1 MKTVMGTAI
10 NVLRKTAGLQRE
22 ARSISTGPSMI
33 KLVNVTK
40 AFDSQVVLNNLNLEI
55 ATGKITAVI
64 GPSGEGKSVLL
75 KHMIG
80 LMQPDSGEVV
90 VDGEVI
96 SRMRGSNLNRMR
108 EIFGML
114 FQNAALFDSMTVFE
128 NVAFPLEEKTRLSPA
143 QIRERVLEA
152 LKDVGLNGADNKKYP
167 DMLSGGM
174 KKRVGLARA
183 LLLNP
188 KIILFDEPT
197 TGLDPVICRTI
208 HHLIKDTHR
217 KFGYTAVIV
226 SHEIPEI
233 FDISDHVAMLYK
245 GEILEMGTPK
255 DIQRSTNPVVR
266 QFITGSL
273 EGPIRLVK

>member
-1 MKTVMGTAI
+1 MKAVIGSAI
-10 NVLRKTAGLQRE
+10 SMLCKTTGLLPVPPRREETSSMLALR
-22 ARSISTGPSMI
+22 
-33 KLVNVTK
+33 NVTK
-40 AFDSQVVLNNLNLEI
+40 AFDGQVVLNNLNLEI
-55 ATGKITAVI
+55 ETGKITSVI

-80 LMQPDSGEVV
+80 LLKPDSGEVIA
-90 VDGEVI
+90 DGELI
-96 SRMRGSNLNRMR
+96 SGMRGSSLNRLR
-108 EIFGML
+108 EKFGML

-128 NVAFPLEEKTRLSPA
+128 NVAFPLQEKTRLSSA
-143 QIRERVLEA
+143 EISDRVHEA
-152 LKDVGLNGADNKKYP
+152 LSHVGLKGVDKKYP

-197 TGLDPVICRTI
+197 TGLDPIICRAI
-208 HHLIKDTHR
+208 HQLIKETHR

-233 FDISDHVAMLYK
+233 FEISDEVAMLYK
-245 GEILEMGTPK
+245 GQIIEKGKPEEIQM
-255 DIQRSTNPVVR
+255 SSNPVVN
-266 QFITGSL
+266 QFISGSL
-273 EGPIRLVK
+273 DGPIRLVS

>member
-1 MKTVMGTAI
+1 MKTIIGSAL
-10 NVLRKTAGLQRE
+10 NVLRKTTGLLPVQPKRE
-22 ARSISTGPSMI
+22 AIPSM
-33 KLVNVTK
+33 LALRNVTK
-40 AFDSQVVLNNLNLEI
+40 AFDGQVVLNDLNLDIE
-55 ATGKITAVI
+55 TGKITSVI

-80 LMQPDSGEVV
+80 LLKPDSGEVIA
-90 VDGEVI
+90 DGDVI
-96 SRMRGSNLNRMR
+96 SGMRGSSLNRIR
-108 EIFGML
+108 EKFGML

-128 NVAFPLEEKTRLSPA
+128 NVAFPLQEKTHLSPA
-143 QIRERVLEA
+143 EIRDRVHEA
-152 LKDVGLNGADNKKYP
+152 LAHVGLKGVDKKFP

-197 TGLDPVICRTI
+197 TGLDPIICRAI
-208 HHLIKDTHR
+208 HQLIKETHK

-233 FDISDHVAMLYK
+233 FEISDEVAMLYK
-245 GEILEMGTPK
+245 GRIIEKGKPR
-255 DIQRSTNPVVR
+255 DIQLSNNPVVR
-266 QFITGSL
+266 QFISGSL
-273 EGPIRLVK
+273 DGPIRLVS

>member
-1 MKTVMGTAI
+1 MGTAI
-10 NVLRKTAGLQRE
+10 NVLRKTTGFKPEKRVKQP
-22 ARSISTGPSMI
+22 GPSMI
-33 KLVNVTK
+33 KLENVTK
-40 AFDSQVVLNNLNLEI
+40 TFDGQVVLNRLNLDI
-55 ATGKITAVI
+55 TTGKITSII

-80 LMQPDSGEVV
+80 LLRPNSGVVV

-96 SRMRGSNLNRMR
+96 SAMRGSVLNQAR
-108 EIFGML
+108 EKFGML

-128 NVAFPLEEKTRLSPA
+128 NVAFPLEEKTRLT
-143 QIRERVLEA
+143 QEEIRDRVREA
-152 LKDVGLNGADNKKYP
+152 LAHVGLKGVDKKYP

-197 TGLDPVICRTI
+197 TGLDPIICRAI
-208 HHLIKDTHR
+208 HQLIKDTHR
-217 KFGYTAVIV
+217 RFGYTAVIV

-245 GEILEMGTPK
+245 GQILEKGTPK

-266 QFITGSL
+266 QFISGSL
-273 EGPIRLVK
+273 EGPIRLVT